1 MPEKSV
7 DALLKEKKIF
17 EIVNPR
23 LVQAPPDISIHEAI
37 RLMQERR
44 SSYIVVA
51 DNKKAVGIFTE
62 TDVTRKILEHD
73 VDWSR
78 PVRDFM
84 TPAPAVLHPEDT
96 VAAAIDLMG
105 QRRFYHIPLVNENEE
120 LVNVISVRTLIR
132 FLAELYPAEILNLPP
147 APDQIME
154 TREGG

>member
-7 DALLKEKKIF
+7 DALLKEKKIS

-23 LVQAPPDISIHEAI
+23 LVQAPPDISIQEAI
-37 RLMQERR
+37 RLMQENR

-51 DNKKAVGIFTE
+51 ENKKTVGIFTE
-62 TDVTRKILEHD
+62 TDVVRKILEQN
-73 VDWSR
+73 VDWTR
-78 PVRDFM
+78 PIRDFM
-84 TPAPAVLHPEDT
+84 TSAPAMLHPEDT

-105 QRRFYHIPLVNENEE
+105 QRRFYHIPLVNEKDE
-120 LVNVISVRTLIR
+120 LVNVISVRTIIR

-147 APDQIME
+147 TPDQVME